1 MFDLDTPFRATDSQN
16 NQKQLQRYVSLTI
29 YTKLDNSVYLISLH
43 IIIFISLRGRY
54 SRGLIITGLHNVTI
68 VNYSLCNPL
77 PNSAVQSMLQLHLKI
92 LYFVTTI
99 FSLTPLVSILQENVK
114 SNKLKVN
121 RK

>member
-1 MFDLDTPFRATDSQN
+1 MFDLDTPFPATDSQN

-29 YTKLDNSVYLISLH
+29 YTKLNNSVYLISLH

-54 SRGLIITGLHNVTI
+54 SRPAYTMSQQSIILFEIHYLIH
-68 VNYSLCNPL
+68 
-77 PNSAVQSMLQLHLKI
+77 AVQNMLQLHLKI
-92 LYFVTTI
+92 LQFVTTI
-99 FSLTPLVSILQENVK
+99 FPLTSLVSILQENV